1 MKLLLIFFT
10 ITISLSLNAQ
20 TNTAQSPGVG
30 RFPSGG
36 IHKNASYTYTI
47 IPAANKTWCYDIY
60 MEKRLFIHQPGAP
73 GLPGNEG
80 FRTKA
85 DAAKVARLVIRK
97 INKGEMPPS
106 VILEEMKKFKV
117 L

>member
-10 ITISLSLNAQ
+10 ITISLTLNAQ
-20 TNTAQSPGVG
+20 TNKIQSPRAA
-30 RFPSGG
+30 RFPNGG
-36 IHKNASYTYTI
+36 THKNASYTYTI
-47 IPAANKTWCYDIY
+47 IPAVNKTWCYDIY
-60 MEKRLFIHQPGAP
+60 MKKRLFIHQPSAP

-85 DAAKVARLVIRK
+85 DAEKVARLVIEK
-97 INKGEMPPS
+97 IKKGEMPPS
-106 VILEEMKKFKV
+106 INLEEMKKLKV